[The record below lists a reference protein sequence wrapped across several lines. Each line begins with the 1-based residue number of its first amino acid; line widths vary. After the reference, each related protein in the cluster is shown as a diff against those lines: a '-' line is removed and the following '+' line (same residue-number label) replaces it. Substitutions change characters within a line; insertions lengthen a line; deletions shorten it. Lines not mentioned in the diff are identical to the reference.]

1 HDETPKDSQIQQFI
15 DICRGFINS
24 NPNDIIGVHSTYGF
38 NRAGYFICAYLC
50 QQLKISIDKAI
61 DLFAVARSPGV
72 FSQNYLDKLIQEY
85 GNENNE
91 SKLAPPL
98 SPWCL
103 IGLTESTTNKRLHDD
118 TDSEEDKKRTR
129 HEIYTKSVPKF
140 AVDLVNVIPIESKSA
155 LHRIRSKFQQMCK
168 YDQQTF
174 PGSRPV
180 SMDFK
185 NYTNI
190 LNWPYKVSWSPD
202 GIRYMMLILNE
213 SEIYM
218 IDRNNDVFQ
227 INKLWF
233 PEDSEYRHH
242 LEHTLLDGVFVVDK
256 MKDKEKYRYYV
267 YDIVYYNNE
276 NIYQQPFT
284 KRMAKYQEIIE
295 VRNGTVSKGLMNDCF
310 KPFSVRAKDFWDLS
324 AGLELLGDKFQ
335 SQLRHESNGLIFQ
348 PVNEPYIF
356 GLAWRV
362 LKWKKYHTIDFQL
375 KITNEGQSQVKIA
388 HLYLNNMEEP
398 FRSMA
403 YSSELDHYNN
413 KIIECSYQNN
423 QWVFYRHRSDKI
435 YANAEMKI
443 AHLYLNNMEEPFR
456 SMAYSSELDHYNNKI
471 IECSYQN
478 NQWVFYRHRSD
489 KIYANAET
497 TAIGVMKAIQ
507 RPISK
512 NDLCSVIKEHI
523 ENENNSS
530 EQFNQLF

>member
-1 HDETPKDSQIQQFI
+1 MSNLPLYSSIVEKHNLDRERIIPKWLDCPEKSTIIYGKFVAFKMPIEDQNTGIIPEGKKWSWNMLIQNIKDDKQELGLVIDLSLTKPYYTTKDEKFIQETILYKKIPCEGHDETPKDSQIQQFI

-413 KIIECSYQNN
+413 KII
-423 QWVFYRHRSDKI
+423 
-435 YANAEMKI
+435 
-443 AHLYLNNMEEPFR
+443 
-456 SMAYSSELDHYNNKI
+456 
-471 IECSYQN
+471 
-478 NQWVFYRHRSD
+478 
-489 KIYANAET
+489 
-497 TAIGVMKAIQ
+497 
-507 RPISK
+507 
-512 NDLCSVIKEHI
+512 
-523 ENENNSS
+523 
-530 EQFNQLF
+530 